1 MKISVFLS
9 LVLTGSSFSA
19 VSLLNKQAMSEEFK
33 VEEKVVQGDP
43 SLGAVKA
50 FNEGN
55 YLAAVLRARSLAE
68 EGNMYGLLVM
78 GLAYEKGKGIEPST
92 ELALTHYR
100 KAREAGSAEAAYRLV
115 GLLISAGSDDQRK
128 EAREVLESLV
138 KDDDGK
144 AARLIG
150 EGMLKGWFGGDPEFN
165 KIQSWWEAAAEKG
178 DVSAMMGLAR
188 LHDGEFGFP
197 EKRNPQSALQEYQR
211 AAKWGHA
218 PAMTILGARLLQQ
231 DEKEGRKWLAKAIE
245 GKESSAYLVLGDF
258 TEKVIKD
265 DALAY
270 QEYLKGAEA
279 GHGQCM
285 LKVGSFL
292 ADERAPAGDRPKD
305 DLLKDALGWFKK
317 AGAAGQ
323 ILGHVQAAKILLQG
337 EGLDVVE
344 GYNHLVVAADSG
356 LVDLQNELGL
366 LYISGRLGVRDA
378 SAAAGW
384 FRRAT
389 EGKSPAGAFNLA
401 SLYEQGMGVPQNYDQ
416 AGRLYTLAANSGHA
430 RSTTALGRFHAEGR
444 GTKQNLPQAWA
455 LFSLAVERGDE
466 SAKGLIEQVGRN
478 LDAEGLIKAQEFLA
492 EFQKAPKPG
501 GG

>member
-1 MKISVFLS
+1 MKIAVFLS
-9 LVLTGSSFSA
+9 LLLTGSSFSA

-92 ELALTHYR
+92 ELALTNYR
-100 KAREAGSAEAAYRLV
+100 KAREAGSGEAAYRLV

-165 KIQSWWEAAAEKG
+165 KIQSWWEAAAEKR
-178 DVSAMMGLAR
+178 DVSAMIGLAR

-218 PAMTILGARLLQQ
+218 PAMTILGARLGLGSTGIGIWS
-231 DEKEGRKWLAKAIE
+231 DEDGLGVVFDLHHHAAFERGFVFERSEVLRGEVIDRNGPEGF
-245 GKESSAYLVLGDF
+245 G
-258 TEKVIKD
+258 
-265 DALAY
+265 
-270 QEYLKGAEA
+270 
-279 GHGQCM
+279 
-285 LKVGSFL
+285 
-292 ADERAPAGDRPKD
+292 D
-305 DLLKDALGWFKK
+305 DLDPT
-317 AGAAGQ
+317 
-323 ILGHVQAAKILLQG
+323 IREVCR
-337 EGLDVVE
+337 
-344 GYNHLVVAADSG
+344 
-356 LVDLQNELGL
+356 ELGL
-366 LYISGRLGVRDA
+366 A
-378 SAAAGW
+378 
-384 FRRAT
+384 
-389 EGKSPAGAFNLA
+389 KPPSPA
-401 SLYEQGMGVPQNYDQ
+401 SRGVEKFGLSRVFGGDVIEE
-416 AGRLYTLAANSGHA
+416 AA
-430 RSTTALGRFHAEGR
+430 E
-444 GTKQNLPQAWA
+444 
-455 LFSLAVERGDE
+455 DE
-466 SAKGLIEQVGRN
+466 VL
-478 LDAEGLIKAQEFLA
+478 
-492 EFQKAPKPG
+492 
-501 GG
+501 